1 MADTEALREHLR
13 TCVVHGRYLK
23 GFDLDRMTAGELA
36 EAHDDMPVTS
46 AECREFP
53 GKYGR

>member
-1 MADTEALREHLR
+1 MAEALREHLR
-13 TCVVHGRYLK
+13 SSEVHARYVA
-23 GFDLDRMTAGELA
+23 GFGLDRMTAGELA